1 MKVQT
6 QKVSLA
12 LASRR
17 IAKFGLMAL
26 ACIGL
31 GILHA
36 CRQDDMTTSQQS
48 SAGTQKSGLVNL
60 DLGDIELD
68 PEVAI
73 SVASMT
79 TSARGIELATKA
91 DGSLPNFQF
100 TLGQTE
106 EDFPVVLG
114 LVGAKQ
120 DIDCYARAT
129 WKLIKKQ
136 DKKTGKMRYYVR
148 AKESATT
155 FSPAPNWSKLTQ
167 DEEWYLH
174 ALYAPE
180 GTWDETTKS
189 WIYKPTHKVT
199 KLFALGDKL
208 TIGKDIDI
216 PFVLGSNRKVGDP
229 ADGWSE
235 GYPLKA
241 QRNPLAPNG
250 WSFNY
255 QIVKKTDQTE
265 VEARPR
271 FKMLGALY
279 AFTLENTQKKDVPFS
294 TNDKDNEFIEKLKF
308 RPTYDYSIKAF
319 FVESTV
325 ATTEVRYKFDNLRR
339 KLPENLR
346 HTPGFEFLFA
356 NGRINQFGDY
366 GFGIKAEAV
375 TNPTL
380 EKPTRIHF
388 PISDGTNDLNVGQKA
403 KVFYFWMSDIDATE
417 IAKKTE
423 PGDGTSLFVDLYNKT
438 YKMTTGMKHI
448 YTFTKKE
455 HKTGAIYRTL
465 VGIDEEASF
474 NPLARMANG
483 YISENS
489 SGVIFASD
497 ADSDIHNGAPNEL
510 NKNGTPG
517 SGQIYSFREVLNK
530 GGTYQFK
537 INNTK
542 TTSNSN
548 QGSSGST
555 TTFDYNDLWWQLPD
569 QYDIYSVFPYLPER
583 QKWGD
588 GVFYNLGDKVLLK
601 RMDEQVRLDGQRKQV
616 TSYYYRKNKVDADYQ
631 RNDYAQ
637 DVIYAIR
644 FVGTPH
650 ATVFRYTAIGAWKK
664 LNSGTSS
671 ANSRFRIEARSVG
684 NKYEYNKLNDDQV
697 KNLFEKE
704 FTNDSYWEERKEHEA
719 TAPVIKR
726 TLFVNGESRG
736 ATHNFIGQRLDFWT
750 RPRKGENKRGGPY
763 YEVGTPGLYH
773 VDRPDRGGMYWALS
787 DASRLAGIQKNSV
800 GSYILPWLSVDQKPK
815 K

>member
-31 GILHA
+31 GTLHA

-73 SVASMT
+73 SVASTT

-129 WKLIKKQ
+129 WKLIKEQ
-136 DKKTGKMRYYVR
+136 DKETGKMRYYVR
-148 AKESATT
+148 AKGSTTT

-167 DEEWYLH
+167 DEDWYLH
-174 ALYAPE
+174 ALYAPG
-180 GTWDETTKS
+180 GTWEDGTKS
-189 WIYKPTHKVT
+189 YKYKSDKKVT

-229 ADGWSE
+229 ADGWFE

-279 AFTLENTQKKDVPFS
+279 AFTLENTQQANVPFS
-294 TNDKDNEFIEKLKF
+294 SLDKDDKFIAKLKN
-308 RPTYDYSIKAF
+308 RPTYNYLIKDF

-325 ATTEVRYKFDNLRR
+325 ATNEVRYKFDNLRKR
-339 KLPENLR
+339 IPEIYR
-346 HTPGFEFLFA
+346 HMPGYELLFA

-388 PISDGTNDLNVGQKA
+388 PISDGTNDLNVGK
-403 KVFYFWMSDIDATE
+403 KSNVFYFWLSDIAKDA
-417 IAKKTE
+417 IDQKTK
-423 PGDGTSLFVDLYNKT
+423 PGDGTSLSVNLYNKT
-438 YKMTTGMKHI
+438 YKMTTGMKNI

-455 HKTGAIYRTL
+455 HKTGAVYRTL

-474 NPLARMANG
+474 NPLARMAPG
-483 YISENS
+483 YVSRNKK
-489 SGVIFASD
+489 GDYYFSD
-497 ADSDIHNGAPNEL
+497 AMSDVENDAPNNL
-510 NKNGTPG
+510 DKDGSPG
-517 SGQIYSFREVLNK
+517 SGQLFSASEVRTIGDDKQKANFSKVNNFSNLNGK
-530 GGTYQFK
+530 DDLV
-537 INNTK
+537 
-542 TTSNSN
+542 
-548 QGSSGST
+548 
-555 TTFDYNDLWWQLPD
+555 TFDYSDLKWIVPD
-569 QYDIYSVFPYLPER
+569 KYDIYSVFPYNKDG
-583 QKWGD
+583 QKMSD
-588 GVFYNLGDKVLLK
+588 GILLHGQADKLIIQT
-601 RMDEQVRLDGQRKQV
+601 DEDVRLDGQRKTV
-616 TSYYYRKNKVDADYQ
+616 TSYYYREKTTSKEEQKN
-631 RNDYAQ
+631 NYAQ
-637 DVIYAIR
+637 DIVYAYR
-644 FVGTPH
+644 FVGTPY
-650 ATVFRYTAIGAWKK
+650 ATVFRYILSGAWDQPGNGLTPSKK
-664 LNSGTSS
+664 
-671 ANSRFRIEARSVG
+671 SRFTIEARSVG
-684 NKYEYNKLNDDQV
+684 NKYKYSNPSLSEAEAKKLFKDE
-697 KNLFEKE
+697 FIKE
-704 FTNDSYWEERKEHEA
+704 SFWESKD
-719 TAPVIKR
+719 VIKR
-726 TLFVNGESRG
+726 RLFVNGVQVQG
-736 ATHNFIGQRLDFWT
+736 NHQYVGQRLDFWT
-750 RPRKGENKRGGPY
+750 KPRHGENPPKFSGPPRPL
-763 YEVGTPGLYH
+763 GTAGLYH
-773 VDRPDRGGMYWALS
+773 ITRQDYEGLYWNYANAVRS
-787 DASRLAGIQKNSV
+787 TGNDTK
-800 GSYILPWLSVDQKPK
+800 SYILFWLSVDQSNN
-815 K
+815 